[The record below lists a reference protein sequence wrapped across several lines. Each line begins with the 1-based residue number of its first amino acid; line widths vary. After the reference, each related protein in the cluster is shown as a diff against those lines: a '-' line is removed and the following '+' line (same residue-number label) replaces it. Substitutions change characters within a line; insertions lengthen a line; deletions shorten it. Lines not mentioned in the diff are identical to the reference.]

1 MALGL
6 AEIVLL
12 GLLVDWLFRKLRLPG
27 LVGLLLLG
35 VAIGPYAL
43 DSVNQ
48 ATQWV
53 SADWRLIALIVIL
66 LRAGFEMSKEAL
78 SKVGLRAALLSFIPC
93 LFEVGAVT
101 LVAPLLLPLSRL
113 EAAMLGAVLAAVS
126 PAVVVPLMIRMIEEG
141 RGAAK
146 GIPTLVLAGASVD
159 DAVAIVLCTAFVGMY
174 VGDSVNLGWQL
185 ARIPISVLV
194 GAGVGLAVGFVLYR
208 LFDRFNPRATKR
220 VLVLLGLSVLLLQVQ
235 DIIASV
241 VPFAALISIMAIGFI
256 ILEKREHAAHEIS
269 SKLEKVWVFAQ
280 LLLFAFVGM
289 QVNVPVAVHAGASGL
304 LVLLAG
310 LGGRSLAVQLCLL
323 RSPLSLRERLFV
335 NISYFPKA
343 TVQAAIG
350 ATPLLAMQAAGM
362 ETAPGE
368 VILAMAVISILITA
382 PIGAVAIAWSGR
394 RWLEVSASSP
404 EESPAMQAAFESRG
418 SDPR

>member
-12 GLLVDWLFRKLRLPG
+12 GLLADWLFRKLRLPG

-43 DSVNQ
+43 DSVNH
-48 ATQWV
+48 ATQLV

-101 LVAPLLLPLSRL
+101 LVAPMLLPLSHL

-126 PAVVVPLMIRMIEEG
+126 PAVVVPLMIQMIEEG

-174 VGDSVNLGWQL
+174 VGDTVNIGWQL

-194 GAGVGLAVGFVLYR
+194 GAGVGLGVGFLLYR

-235 DIIASV
+235 DVIASV
-241 VPFAALISIMAIGFI
+241 VPFAALISIMAIGFV
-256 ILEKREHAAHEIS
+256 ILE
-269 SKLEKVWVFAQ
+269 
-280 LLLFAFVGM
+280 
-289 QVNVPVAVHAGASGL
+289 
-304 LVLLAG
+304 
-310 LGGRSLAVQLCLL
+310 
-323 RSPLSLRERLFV
+323 
-335 NISYFPKA
+335 
-343 TVQAAIG
+343 
-350 ATPLLAMQAAGM
+350 
-362 ETAPGE
+362 
-368 VILAMAVISILITA
+368 
-382 PIGAVAIAWSGR
+382 
-394 RWLEVSASSP
+394 
-404 EESPAMQAAFESRG
+404 
-418 SDPR
+418 

>member
-12 GLLVDWLFRKLRLPG
+12 GLLVDWIFRKLRLPG

-35 VAIGPYAL
+35 VAIGPHAF
-43 DSVNQ
+43 DGVNR
-48 ATQWV
+48 ATQLV
-53 SADWRLIALIVIL
+53 SADWRLIALVVIL
-66 LRAGFEMSKEAL
+66 LRAGFEMSREAL
-78 SKVGLRAALLSFIPC
+78 SKVGFRAALLAFVPC
-93 LFEVGAVT
+93 LFEVGTVT
-101 LVAPLLLPLSRL
+101 LVAPLLLPVSRL
-113 EAAMLGAVLAAVS
+113 EAAMLGGVLAAVS

-141 RGAAK
+141 RGASK

-159 DAVAIVLCTAFVGMY
+159 DVVAIVLCTSFVGMY
-174 VGDSVNLGWQL
+174 VGEAVHLGWQL
-185 ARIPISVLV
+185 GRIPISVV
-194 GAGVGLAVGFVLYR
+194 IGVGVGLLLGFLLYK

-220 VLVLLGLSVLLLQVQ
+220 LLILLGLSVLLLHVQ
-235 DIIASV
+235 NMMESV

-289 QVNVPVAVHAGASGL
+289 QVDVTVAWNAGAPGL

-310 LGGRSLAVQLCLL
+310 LSGRSLAVQLCLL
-323 RSPLSLRERLFV
+323 RSRLTWRERLFV

-350 ATPLLAMQAAGM
+350 AMPLLAMQAAGM
-362 ETAPGE
+362 NTAPGDL
-368 VILAMAVISILITA
+368 ILAIAVISILVTA
-382 PIGAVAIAWSGR
+382 PIGAIAISWTGR
-394 RWLEVSASSP
+394 RWLKVTAHSP
-404 EESPAMQAAFESRG
+404 KESPAMQAAIESR
-418 SDPR
+418 

>member
-1 MALGL
+1 MALGI

-12 GLLVDWLFRKLRLPG
+12 GLLVDWIFRKLRLPG

-35 VAIGPYAL
+35 IAIGPHAL
-43 DSVNQ
+43 DGVNQ
-48 ATQWV
+48 ATQLV

-78 SKVGLRAALLSFIPC
+78 AKVGHRAALLSFIPC

-126 PAVVVPLMIRMIEEG
+126 PAVVVPLMIRLIEEG

-159 DAVAIVLCTAFVGMY
+159 DAVAIVLCTSFVGMY
-174 VGDSVNLGWQL
+174 VGESVNLGWQL
-185 ARIPISVLV
+185 GRIPLSVGV
-194 GAGVGLAVGFVLYR
+194 GIGVGLLLGVGLYK

-220 VLVLLGLSVLLLQVQ
+220 VLILLGLSILLLHVQ
-235 DIIASV
+235 EIIESV

-289 QVNVPVAVHAGASGL
+289 QVDVAVAWNAGAASL
-304 LVLLAG
+304 LVLLVG
-310 LGGRSLAVQLCLL
+310 LTGRSLAVQLCLL
-323 RSPLSLRERLFV
+323 RSPLSWRERLFV
-335 NISYFPKA
+335 NVSYFPKA

-350 ATPLLAMQAAGM
+350 ALPLLAMESAGM
-362 ETAPGE
+362 DTAPGE
-368 VILAMAVISILITA
+368 LILATAVISILFTA
-382 PIGAVAIAWSGR
+382 PIGAIAIAWAGH
-394 RWLEVSASSP
+394 RWLEVSAASP
-404 EESPAMQAAFESRG
+404 EESPAMQAAIESR
-418 SDPR
+418 